1 MDTIIIL
8 TTGIISISV
17 DVVVTSI
24 NLIASL
30 IT

>member
-17 DVVVTSI
+17 DVIVTSI